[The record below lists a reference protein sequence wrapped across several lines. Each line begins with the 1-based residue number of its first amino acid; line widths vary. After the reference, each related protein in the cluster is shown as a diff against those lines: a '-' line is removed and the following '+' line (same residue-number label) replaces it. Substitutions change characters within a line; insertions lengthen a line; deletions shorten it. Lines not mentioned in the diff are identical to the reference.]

1 MASGRNFTG
10 TYVPK
15 YTPPEDRDFLS
26 YLDDLKY
33 EKFQE
38 NPDNYMKN
46 VKIIN
51 FDLIHHQCR
60 GDKLQHSEE
69 HYQTVFA
76 KNLIRHK
83 NEDKKHFVS
92 SALRTQKDLQQPI
105 YFEKKVVKDHF
116 SK

>member
-33 EKFQE
+33 ETFQE

-51 FDLIHHQCR
+51 FDLIHHQCK

-83 NEDKKHFVS
+83 NEDKNI
-92 SALRTQKDLQQPI
+92 L
-105 YFEKKVVKDHF
+105 
-116 SK
+116 